1 MGVVYR
7 GTASLLPAPATR
19 FLSGI
24 FPPTTYSPGH
34 RLQMMAAR
42 LGWLWIMAELIL
54 KGRNWDG
61 SACPLRTIVPT
72 QRGPHLGSDQPGMRS
87 GESEAN
93 TGDALDPKEEQPS

>member
-1 MGVVYR
+1 
-7 GTASLLPAPATR
+7 
-19 FLSGI
+19 
-24 FPPTTYSPGH
+24 
-34 RLQMMAAR
+34 MMAAR

-61 SACPLRTIVPT
+61 SACPLRAIVPT